1 MSTDDTFFTIQR
13 IRPKREGGGT
23 APLGTVANLVQI
35 FRRINTAPDREGSLE
50 LFGPGIRVRFRIE
63 GGSPAAAE
71 TDMVASIELEVLEK
85 ELFEVMFLGTVFEK
99 PGRLATTVRNHG
111 WTLVNVETGYC
122 FPQVRD
128 DEDEEE
134 GEEEEDSVD
143 EGEAADGA
151 SAYER
156 DDASGGGASHDAAD
170 ADAP

>member
-1 MSTDDTFFTIQR
+1 MSTDDTAFTIQR

-23 APLGTVANLVQI
+23 APLGTVAHLVQI
-35 FRRINTAPDREGSLE
+35 FRRINTAPDHAGSLE
-50 LFGPGIRVRFRIE
+50 LFGPGIRVRFLIE
-63 GGSPAAAE
+63 GGALAAAD
-71 TDMVASIELEVLEK
+71 TDVVASIQLDVLEK

-99 PGRLATTVRNHG
+99 PGRLATTVRNNG
-111 WTLVNVETGYC
+111 WTLVNLETGYC

-134 GEEEEDSVD
+134 GEE
-143 EGEAADGA
+143 DGA
-151 SAYER
+151 SSEER